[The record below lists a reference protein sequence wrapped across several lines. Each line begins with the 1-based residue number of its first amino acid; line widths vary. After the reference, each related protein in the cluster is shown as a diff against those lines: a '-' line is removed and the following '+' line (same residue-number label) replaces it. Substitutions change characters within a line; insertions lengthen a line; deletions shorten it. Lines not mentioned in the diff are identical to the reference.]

1 MASVKDKALTSFDIG
16 SCDIISWD
24 ITGTESDSV
33 LELLLMCSTLE
44 KVLIKTKLIFS
55 LYSFLLK

>member
-24 ITGTESDSV
+24 ITGTESDSGFGAV
-33 LELLLMCSTLE
+33 VDVFDIRKSVN
-44 KVLIKTKLIFS
+44 KNKINFFIVFFS
-55 LYSFLLK
+55 A